1 MVKIQKKNGSV
12 RDYILNYLAEREAIN
27 KNNTSTS
34 KMAGTTLK
42 KSKTVFISIMV
53 PPRGTSIKKYGKKNQ
68 QSTINLL
75 NNQQ

>member
-27 KNNTSTS
+27 KNNTSMS
-34 KMAGTTLK
+34 KMAGMALK

-53 PPRGTSIKKYGKKNQ
+53 PPEVQ
-68 QSTINLL
+68 A
-75 NNQQ
+75 